1 LTPEG
6 TITNTERRVQRLRQ
20 AVLLVREGKPD
31 GEIICEL
38 GETAAEKTFKT
49 P

>member
-20 AVLLVREGKPD
+20 AIPPVGEGKPD

-49 P
+49 L